1 MKKSKEAIEVV
12 KNLRKNFKRLKGDK
26 WNQGSLSW
34 ETRLAYHTIAK
45 IESGATKDPRIS
57 TLKKIA
63 DAFNVS
69 LDQLVK

>member
-1 MKKSKEAIEVV
+1 MKKSKEATEVV

-26 WNQGSLSW
+26 WKQSSLSW